1 MWGRLKQIVPRH
13 VWRHSLGAGFSW
25 SRFGGILLEQGRRH
39 SPGAGF
45 LAYYWRASYGLI
57 AGTAAGRCVSETC
70 SEIKSCRGK
79 AELSSSTSC
88 YVIMSR
94 HVVMSCRH
102 AMSSCHVL
110 WSCQGIMSCHH
121 VTPCAHVMSSY
132 HVIIP
137 CHVIMSCHHVTPC
150 GHVMPSCHVIT
161 PCHVVMSS
169 CHVPSCVC
177 PRVVYVYDHM
187 ARQLQVN
194 TEPVY
199 VSVCFDQACLCLCV
213 CPRVCALVWCR
224 SYGGGGG
231 GPRVR
236 KLRGHW

>member
-1 MWGRLKQIVPRH
+1 M
-13 VWRHSLGAGFSW
+13 A
-25 SRFGGILLEQGRRH
+25 
-39 SPGAGF
+39 
-45 LAYYWRASYGLI
+45 
-57 AGTAAGRCVSETC
+57 
-70 SEIKSCRGK
+70 
-79 AELSSSTSC
+79 
-88 YVIMSR
+88 
-94 HVVMSCRH
+94 
-102 AMSSCHVL
+102 
-110 WSCQGIMSCHH
+110 CHH

-213 CPRVCALVWCR
+213 FALASQVALCLWLGKSTKKTQQYINTFKNLAFR
-224 SYGGGGG
+224 WQ
-231 GPRVR
+231 GPFCYAFASV
-236 KLRGHW
+236 LCQ

>member
-1 MWGRLKQIVPRH
+1 M
-13 VWRHSLGAGFSW
+13 
-25 SRFGGILLEQGRRH
+25 EQVRRH
-39 SPGAGF
+39 SVGAGAAAF
-45 LAYYWRASYGLI
+45 PWSRVPCVLLAGSLRAH
-57 AGTAAGRCVSETC
+57 
-70 SEIKSCRGK
+70 CRDSGWAMCERNMLRNQK
-79 AELSSSTSC
+79 LSGQSRTFFFH
-88 YVIMSR
+88 IM
-94 HVVMSCRH
+94 
-102 AMSSCHVL
+102 L
-110 WSCQGIMSCHH
+110 CHH
-121 VTPCAHVMSSY
+121 VTPCGHVMSSCHVIMPCPVIMSRNHVMSSCHAMCSC

-137 CHVIMSCHHVTPC
+137 CHHSMSCHHVTPC